1 MISADRDAGRRWSV
15 RSKFLVLLLLTSLV
29 SLGVITWL
37 AYHTGKAAIT
47 EAAVNQLTTLR
58 TAKKTQVEVYFRGLR
73 SNVQGLAETPI
84 IGQALEEFSAAYR
97 ELGKQPLS
105 AERLRKL
112 ADYHARE
119 FAPQLARNI
128 DDRRAPDDFMP
139 RAPAAIELQSLYIAE
154 NPHKPSEREK
164 LAASPHDNAYTRA
177 HAQHHPWLA
186 RAGERFSFYDM
197 FLVDAE
203 GDIVYSMS
211 KEADLGHSTVAGPVA
226 GTNLAQLV
234 REVARR
240 RQPGDARIVDFAFYQ
255 PSLNAPSAFI
265 ASPVFRGE
273 KFIGVLA
280 VQISNTG
287 LDALV
292 NDSGKWVEHG
302 LGKSGSAYIIGTD
315 QMMRSNFRNMAEGG
329 ETFVKQIASQN
340 LVTASV
346 AQRMLL
352 HKTTVLYYPI
362 RNTPLDLAF
371 QGQSGTKLFV
381 NQRGVGAFLSY
392 APLDI
397 PDLNW
402 AMAARMDEKEVLAS
416 QIDFNRSV
424 MIVACTIALLVT
436 LAALLFAALFLR
448 PVNALLKGIERLR
461 SGERGVTVDIR
472 TRDEFNELVIAF
484 NSMSETIR
492 DRDAVIEG
500 KTAAYEQLLKRI
512 FPEVVADRM
521 KQGDVAIVESF
532 PQVTVVYAIIE
543 GFAEVASAR
552 KADEAIKILSE
563 VVDRLDGV
571 AEEQGVEKVKTVGDH
586 YLAVS
591 GLSVARLDSARRASE
606 FARLAWQELT
616 MINQAQGLQLGLRV
630 GIATGPVQAG
640 LVGSR
645 RFVFDIWGYAASV
658 ARRIVHEA
666 DDNSVRLNAEAV
678 AQLTDAPDIGEE
690 AVVKMKSLGAIRTM
704 QFRFAVPADSVAAL

>member
-1 MISADRDAGRRWSV
+1 VIEAEKATGRRWSV
-15 RSKFLVLLLLTSLV
+15 RSKFLVMMLLTSLV
-29 SLGVITWL
+29 SLGAITWL
-37 AYHTGKAAIT
+37 AYRSGKAAIT

-58 TAKKTQVEVYFRGLR
+58 TAKKTQVENYFRGLR
-73 SNVQGLAETPI
+73 NDVQGLAETPTV
-84 IGQALEEFSAAYR
+84 GTALEELAGGYR

-105 AERLRKL
+105 PERLGKL
-112 ADYHARE
+112 AGYYAKD

-139 RAPAAIELQSLYIAE
+139 RTPAAIELQSIYIAE
-154 NPHKPSEREK
+154 NPNKPNEREK
-164 LAASPHDNAYTRA
+164 LAASPHDNAYTRV
-177 HAQHHPWLA
+177 HARHHPWLA
-186 RAGERFSFYDM
+186 RATERFGFYDL
-197 FLVDAE
+197 FLIDAD
-203 GDIVYSMS
+203 GDIVYSVS
-211 KEADLGHSTVAGPVA
+211 KEADLGHSTVTGPVA

-240 RQPGDARIVDFAFYQ
+240 RQPGDTRMADFAFYQ
-255 PSLNAPSAFI
+255 PSANAPASFV
-265 ASPVFRGE
+265 ASPIFRDNR
-273 KFIGVLA
+273 FVGVLA
-280 VQISNTG
+280 VQISNADI
-287 LDALV
+287 DALV
-292 NDSGKWVEHG
+292 NDAGKWVEHG
-302 LGKSGSAYIIGTD
+302 LGKSGSAYIIGSD
-315 QMMRSNFRNMAEGG
+315 LLMRSNFRSMAENGDA
-329 ETFVKQIASQN
+329 FVKQISSQN
-340 LVTASV
+340 LVTPSV
-346 AQRMLL
+346 AQRMAL

-397 PDLNW
+397 PDLKW
-402 AMAARMDEKEVLAS
+402 AIAARMDEKEVLAS

-461 SGERGVTVDIR
+461 GGERGVTVDIR
-472 TRDEFNELVIAF
+472 TRDEFNELVTAF
-484 NSMSETIR
+484 NGMSETIR

-543 GFAEVASAR
+543 GFAEVASTR

-571 AEEQGVEKVKTVGDH
+571 AEDNGVEKVKTVGDH

-591 GLSVARLDSARRASE
+591 GLSVARLDSARRAME
-606 FARLAWQELT
+606 FARLAWQDLSG
-616 MINQAQGLQLGLRV
+616 INQAQGLHLGLRV

-666 DDNSVRLNAEAV
+666 DDNCVRLNGEAF
-678 AQLTDAPDIGEE
+678 AQLTDTQEMGEE
-690 AVVKMKSLGAIRTM
+690 IVVKMKSLGPVKTL
-704 QFRFAVPADSVAAL
+704 QYRFAAPADAVAAQ